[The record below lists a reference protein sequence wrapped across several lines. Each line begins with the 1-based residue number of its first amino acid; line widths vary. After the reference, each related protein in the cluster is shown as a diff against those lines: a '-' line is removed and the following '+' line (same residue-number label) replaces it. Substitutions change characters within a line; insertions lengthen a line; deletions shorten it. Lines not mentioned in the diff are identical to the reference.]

1 MGMEAG
7 PGRRKGLLPAQGA
20 GSSAGTPARSL
31 GVVGVDGVEETL
43 QLRLVEDAICKEEL
57 ELLQGQLPIVC
68 KGGRRAAG
76 VRPTGRPQIQTIA
89 KPTEQSHRRIPIGQ
103 RTPARGEPLPE
114 SRSQFPNQRPT
125 PTGANPQTNTHGQQL
140 VCGTHAA
147 GIQPTASTCPARQ
160 SPRIARLTTWA
171 GTVYSRSPPTTPV
184 RGGPRAGSLTAS
196 LSRPGT
202 R

>member
-7 PGRRKGLLPAQGA
+7 PSRRKGLLPARGA

-76 VRPTGRPQIQTIA
+76 V
-89 KPTEQSHRRIPIGQ
+89 
-103 RTPARGEPLPE
+103 
-114 SRSQFPNQRPT
+114 
-125 PTGANPQTNTHGQQL
+125 
-140 VCGTHAA
+140 
-147 GIQPTASTCPARQ
+147 
-160 SPRIARLTTWA
+160 
-171 GTVYSRSPPTTPV
+171 
-184 RGGPRAGSLTAS
+184 
-196 LSRPGT
+196 
-202 R
+202 